1 MTKDS
6 KTHCAD
12 SFSKWGSKLPGL
24 SEEESE
30 EFQTAVKAGNLSKA
44 ISVVKK
50 SDELLRNTELNIAI
64 TGDTGSG
71 KSSFINAIRSLND
84 DDAGAAQTWVKEM
97 TKEPTRYPHP
107 MHPNVIL
114 WDLPGIGTPNYP
126 AKTYRE
132 DVNLDGYDFFII
144 ISAGRF
150 TEADARLAKEINSM
164 GKKIYFVRS
173 KVDVDLANE
182 QRKRN
187 FNKEKTLEVIRN
199 DCKDQLQ
206 KAGII
211 SSQVFLVS
219 RWDFDKYDS
228 PRLQGT
234 LANELDTH
242 KRYILICAL
251 PSTSEVILKEKQ
263 KALQE
268 QIWKQALKSCAIA
281 AVPLPFLS
289 VHCDVSI
296 LVDNMTEYCTSFG
309 LDDDSLAS
317 LAKQFRKSVVDL
329 KSVIKSSLAKD
340 ISRDEALKRLREA
353 TGERMMTAKYFL
365 SLVPVLGTGVAAG
378 RSYKVT
384 YEMLHTFL
392 DEVAEDAQRVLRKAL
407 EGAEKI

>member
-1 MTKDS
+1 MTEDS
-6 KTHCAD
+6 KSYWTD
-12 SFSKWGSKLPGL
+12 LFSKWGSKLPGL
-24 SEEESE
+24 SLEESE
-30 EFQTAVKAGNLSKA
+30 EFQTAVKAGKFSKA

-50 SDELLRNTELNIAI
+50 SDELLRNTKVKIAI

-84 DDAGAAQTWVKEM
+84 DDAGAAQTWVKET
-97 TKEPTRYPHP
+97 TKKPTRYPHP

-132 DVNLDGYDFFII
+132 LVNLDCYDFFII

-150 TEADARLAKEINSM
+150 TEADARLAKEIKSM
-164 GKKIYFVRS
+164 GKNLYFVRS

-182 QRKRN
+182 QRKRD
-187 FNKEKTLEVIRN
+187 FNEEKTLEVIRN
-199 DCKDQLQ
+199 DCMEQLQ

-211 SSQVFLVS
+211 SPQVFLVS

-228 PRLQGT
+228 PRLQET
-234 LANELDTH
+234 LANDLDTH
-242 KRYILICAL
+242 KRHVLICAL
-251 PSTSEVILKEKQ
+251 PSTSEEILKEKK

-268 QIWKQALKSCAIA
+268 QIWTQALKSCTIA
-281 AVPLPFLS
+281 AVPLPVLS
-289 VHCDVSI
+289 VYCDVSI
-296 LVDNMTEYCTSFG
+296 LVDNMTVYCKSFG

-317 LAKQFRKSVVDL
+317 LAKQFQKSVSEL

-353 TGERMMTAKYFL
+353 TGEGMMTAKYFL
-365 SLVPVLGTGVAAG
+365 SVIPLIGTGIAADT
-378 RSYKVT
+378 SYKVT
-384 YEMLHTFL
+384 CKMLHTFL

-407 EGAEKI
+407 EGAEKN